1 MWNDLRYAIRALSRQ
16 QLLACGAV
24 VTLGI
29 AIGVNTAAFG
39 IVNAL
44 MFRSS
49 GVRDPGSLVYVY
61 RSGGPVSGPAIFLSY
76 PDYRDLASTNHA
88 SSDVSAYGFSRLAVA
103 VRDEDAQS
111 IFLELVSGNIFR
123 TLGVG
128 TRLGRTLDDTDDP
141 GGPTAQPSVVIS
153 DGFWARAFNRSESV
167 LGSTLRIRG
176 VPFTV
181 VGVAERRF
189 RGVWSPNL
197 IAADMW
203 ISLSEARR
211 LPGWLKA
218 LQDRDAGRLMV
229 VARLKPGMD
238 LPSSYSSV
246 RRPRGGSDGHRGSR
260 SSGAHIA
267 HRHRKRHESSA
278 CSRGYTRCGNGR
290 SSQSRRD
297 TIQARTADDYRSR
310 GLRRHRWHGCPSS
323 GAPRGHCFGA
333 LVHDSRRRGQVVH

>member
-1 MWNDLRYAIRALSRQ
+1 MWNDLRYAIRALRRRQ
-16 QLLACGAV
+16 LFACSAV

-88 SSDVSAYGFSRLAVA
+88 TSDVSAYGFSRLAVA

-153 DGFWARAFNRSESV
+153 DGFWARGFNRSESA

-189 RGVWSPNL
+189 RGSC
-197 IAADMW
+197 
-203 ISLSEARR
+203 SLSRSVPERANRTARHDVSEM
-211 LPGWLKA
+211 PI
-218 LQDRDAGRLMV
+218 RDAPERALTSRDERSATCAQNAGTSRA
-229 VARLKPGMD
+229 VAH
-238 LPSSYSSV
+238 
-246 RRPRGGSDGHRGSR
+246 GSDCTS
-260 SSGAHIA
+260 AA
-267 HRHRKRHESSA
+267 HRSNVA
-278 CSRGYTRCGNGR
+278 
-290 SSQSRRD
+290 
-297 TIQARTADDYRSR
+297 
-310 GLRRHRWHGCPSS
+310 
-323 GAPRGHCFGA
+323 
-333 LVHDSRRRGQVVH
+333 